1 MVFDANLV
9 LAAAAEWTQSNIDTY
24 GEPVLTTDAGGG
36 FKIIDLLDEHGVMDL
51 CAVFIADEVAAR
63 GATDELTLTIEGST
77 SPIFASGSIH
87 RLATFDIAAATLG
100 IILGNEIP
108 AVVVRRFD
116 CPYRYIRAH
125 AEVNASADFNTC
137 QVLLATHP
145 WKTL

>member
-9 LAAAAEWTQSNIDTY
+9 LADGSVADWTKSNIDTY
-24 GEPVLTTDAGGG
+24 GEPTSTTDAGGG
-36 FKIIDLLDEHGVMDL
+36 FVVVDLLDSHGAMDL
-51 CAVFIADEVAAR
+51 CAVFIADEDAAN
-63 GATDELTLTIEGST
+63 TSSDELTLTIEGSIDEAF
-77 SPIFASGSIH
+77 SVPH

-100 IILGNEIP
+100 IILGNETP

-125 AEVNASADFNTC
+125 AELNSSADFETC
-137 QVLLATHP
+137 WVLLATHP